1 MIKMINK
8 LYSLT
13 SVFLLL
19 AIFGGIVSR
28 QLYAQNQS
36 LKKEMATLKSDPQVK
51 ANEEAKELVKKLAA
65 LVVLPEGEDPVIAT
79 VTDKDKLKEQAV
91 FAKAENGDKLII
103 YSSAK
108 KAYLYDPKE
117 NKVRDIIP
125 VNIGENPGEVA
136 GETSSVKPKAT
147 PTAKATSTPTP
158 TATATPTP
166 SATPTKAE

>member
-1 MIKMINK
+1 MTSMITKVF
-8 LYSLT
+8 SLT

-19 AIFGGIVSR
+19 AVFGGIVSR
-28 QLYAQNQS
+28 QLYTENQS
-36 LKKEMATLKSDPQVK
+36 LKKEIATLKSDPQVK

-91 FAKAENGDKLII
+91 FAKAENGDRLVI
-103 YSSAK
+103 YSNAK

-125 VNIGENPGEVA
+125 VNIGENVGQVA
-136 GETSSVKPKAT
+136 GETSSIKPKAT
-147 PTAKATSTPTP
+147 PTAKATPTP
-158 TATATPTP
+158 PP
-166 SATPTKAE
+166 SAAPTKPTDSAGKAE

>member
-13 SVFLLL
+13 TVFLLL

-28 QLYAQNQS
+28 QLYAENQS
-36 LKKEMATLKSDPQVK
+36 LKKEIANLKSDPQVK

-103 YSSAK
+103 YAAAK

-117 NKVRDIIP
+117 NKVRDIVP
-125 VNIGENPGEVA
+125 VNIGENAGQVA

-147 PTAKATSTPTP
+147 PTP
-158 TATATPTP
+158 TATP
-166 SATPTKAE
+166 KVE